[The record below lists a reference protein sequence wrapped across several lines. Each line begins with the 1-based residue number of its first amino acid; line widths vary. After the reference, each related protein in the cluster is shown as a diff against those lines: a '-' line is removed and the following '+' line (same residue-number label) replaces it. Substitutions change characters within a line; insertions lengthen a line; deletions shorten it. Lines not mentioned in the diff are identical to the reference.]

1 MIDNRHRPTEI
12 GRKGTVATPCAAPL
26 LGPTMLASLTLLV
39 HALLLAPRVFV
50 RRDPVAVIMQ
60 SSAVAPAAVEPPFNP
75 RHLTQMIKHSK
86 SMKELV
92 QLHEA
97 HGASFNHIHV
107 SASWITVGRLLN
119 ARSRASASKKGYT
132 RFRAMPPSLYEALLP
147 FMRRS
152 AQMALAGDLT
162 GRELANVVYG
172 VGRSRIPE
180 GAPRSALL
188 DILALAAATRLY
200 ELKPQEISNIVWAY
214 ATANHPAPRLFDAVA
229 KVAAA
234 RAADFNPQETSN
246 IVWAYA
252 TAGCRAPSLFDELSG
267 ASLSVIGDFNPQN
280 LANSCWAYA
289 KCEHAAP
296 RLFDA
301 IAIATIEKLNDLN
314 EQNLANVAWAFAT
327 ANHAAPDLFNALAEA
342 ASSEAR
348 VGKLKPQELA
358 NMAWAFTTACHRPP
372 RLYEALA
379 ETAAVRGVRDF
390 KPQAVANTAW
400 AYAFAGHSA
409 PSLYDSLAQVGASQA
424 DQFRPRSMANTLWAY
439 ATAGRASPQLF
450 DALAGVAT
458 DAARQ
463 KAFTTA
469 ELANIAWAYAV
480 SGRKAPELFDAIA
493 DACTAE
499 SRLMR
504 ARELSMIAWSFA
516 TARHDA
522 PDFFRELAHTAVWLA
537 ADDDC
542 EFDPRTLSDTAW
554 AFSSMGLRSKILF
567 HALERAVVERRGE
580 MAGRQRFDGPDL
592 AKLAWAYAAVD
603 QEAKEL
609 FDESF
614 SASVAAQQT
623 WFETD
628 LVRLHVWHE
637 WHRERGWPLP
647 LTHALSERC
656 RLAAEEQGQA
666 AITGVTIEEATDCD
680 IDDEQCLSRARPSAS
695 PPVSI

>member
-1 MIDNRHRPTEI
+1 M
-12 GRKGTVATPCAAPL
+12 L
-26 LGPTMLASLTLLV
+26 LCPTLLY
-39 HALLLAPRVFV
+39 ALLLAPRVPI
-50 RRDPVAVIMQ
+50 RREYVAVVRVQ
-60 SSAVAPAAVEPPFNP
+60 AAAAAAAAEEPFNP
-75 RHLTQMIKHSK
+75 RHLTQRIKQSK

-92 QLHEA
+92 QLLDTY
-97 HGASFNHIHV
+97 GASFNHIHL
-107 SASWITVGRLLN
+107 SASWMAVSRLLN

-132 RFRAMPPSLYEALLP
+132 RFRAMSPSLYESLLP

-172 VGRSRIPE
+172 VSRSRIPE
-180 GAPRSALL
+180 SPPRSALL
-188 DILALAAATRLY
+188 DILALATATRLY

-229 KVAAA
+229 KVAGA

-252 TAGCRAPSLFDELSG
+252 TAGCRAPYLFDELSE
-267 ASLSVIGDFNPQN
+267 ASIDAIGDFNPQN

-289 KCEHAAP
+289 KCEHRAP

-301 IAIATIEKLNDLN
+301 IAIATIAKLGDLN

-342 ASSEAR
+342 VSSEAR

-358 NMAWAFTTACHRPP
+358 NMAWAFSAACHRSP

-409 PSLYDSLAQVGASQA
+409 PSLYDSLARVGASQA

-439 ATAGRASPQLF
+439 ASSGHASPQLF

-458 DAARQ
+458 VAARQ
-463 KAFTTA
+463 KLFTTA

-480 SGRKAPELFDAIA
+480 SAQKAPELFDAIA
-493 DACTAE
+493 EACTAA
-499 SRLMR
+499 SRQMR
-504 ARELSMIAWSFA
+504 AREVSMVAWAFA
-516 TARHDA
+516 IARHEA

-537 ADDDC
+537 AADDC

-567 HALERAVVERRGE
+567 NALERAVVDRRGE
-580 MAGRQRFDGPDL
+580 MAGRQRFDGSDL
-592 AKLAWAYAAVD
+592 AKLAWAYTAAD
-603 QEAKEL
+603 QEAREL

-614 SASVAAQQT
+614 SASVNAQQT

-628 LVRLHVWHE
+628 LARLHAWQE
-637 WHRERGWPLP
+637 WHRERGWRLP
-647 LTHALSERC
+647 LSHALSERC
-656 RLAAEEQGQA
+656 QKAAEEQAQA
-666 AITGVTIEEATDCD
+666 IIEEAVSLGGEDDGEGASSSLGELIGGEPCD
-680 IDDEQCLSRARPSAS
+680 IDLEDGADIEECLNRARATTDESRS
-695 PPVSI
+695 